1 MKPARH
7 TPHVTWL
14 PSLRSSALAAGALA
28 VCLLTGAP
36 ARAADQALPY
46 DSSGPQTQTVS
57 GACNQTTQ
65 AAAKACDFNA
75 QNDFWIAVGI
85 CDNLADAGKKA
96 ACKTTAD
103 SDLKAAQDACNAQT
117 AARRQV
123 CQAVGQA
130 PYDPK
135 IDPQNF
141 VKTITNPN
149 PFLPLRPG
157 NVYIYN
163 MLIPGSPKGMDVVFI
178 TRQTIDILGVTC
190 VVVRDTGTIGGKVEE
205 DTIDYFAQDKQGN
218 VWYFGEDA
226 TQLQDGRVIGV
237 EGSWRAGVNG
247 AKPGIIMKAAPKAG
261 DAYRQEFALGD
272 AEDSAEVVALKQH
285 VAVPYGSFDNALKT
299 NEFSGLEPDAHENK
313 YYVPGVGNVLTVD
326 LVTRERDELLRIEHR

>member
-1 MKPARH
+1 MKPERH
-7 TPHVTWL
+7 THHVTWL
-14 PSLRSSALAAGALA
+14 HSQRSSAITAGTLA

-36 ARAADQALPY
+36 ARAADQAAPD
-46 DSSGPQTQTVS
+46 DSSGPQTQRAS

-75 QNDFWIAVGI
+75 QNDFWIDVGI
-85 CDNLADAGKKA
+85 CDNLGDAAKKA
-96 ACKTTAD
+96 ACKTTAN

-130 PYDPK
+130 AYDPK

-141 VKTITNPN
+141 VQNITNA
-149 PFLPLRPG
+149 FLPLKPG
-157 NVYIYN
+157 TVYIYN
-163 MLIPGSPKGMDVVFI
+163 MLIPGSPKGADTFFI

-190 VVVRDTGTIGGKVEE
+190 VVVRDTGVIGGQVEE
-205 DTIDYFAQDKQGN
+205 DTLDYFAQDKQGN

-226 TQLQDGRVIGV
+226 SQLQDGRVVGV

-247 AKPGIIMKAAPKAG
+247 AKPGIIMKAAPKPG

-272 AEDSAEVVALKQH
+272 AEDSAEVLALKQH
-285 VAVPYGSFDNALKT
+285 VAVPFGSSDNALKT
-299 NEFSGLEPDAHENK
+299 REFSGLEPDARENK

-326 LVTRERDELLRIEHR
+326 LVTGERDELLRIEHR